1 MSHAIST
8 FFTSYTCKTAGRA
21 DERVEAI
28 ALMASEGPGTEPLLR
43 VVVVDQEGR
52 LSVVPAEDVDL
63 RELWEP
69 DDVPNPS
76 GGADGPAG

>member
-8 FFTSYTCKTAGRA
+8 FFTSYTCKTARSA

-28 ALMASEGPGTEPLLR
+28 ALIASEGPDTEPLLR
-43 VVVVDQEGR
+43 VVIVDQEGR

-69 DDVPNPS
+69 DEAPTASSQVDE
-76 GGADGPAG
+76 

>member
-1 MSHAIST
+1 MSHAISA
-8 FFTSYTCKTAGRA
+8 FFTSYTCKTARTA

-28 ALMASEGPGTEPLLR
+28 ALIASEGPDPEPVLS

-69 DDVPNPS
+69 DDVP
-76 GGADGPAG
+76 GAGEADG